1 MTPYQAVQFAAA
13 IYDPIKPGV
22 FSQIIRLGDWIVG
35 VATENGGMIV
45 AIAGSQRLEDFLV
58 DGDFLPTDAGPLGK
72 VHAGFYRGAQEV
84 FAILRTMLL
93 GKVSITG
100 HSLGASR
107 AAILAGLC
115 IDAGIAVSGLFMFEP
130 AKPAYA
136 ALGIIIRCHVERI
149 VCTCN
154 ARDFVPDLPPSFP
167 FPYLHIVPPVD
178 LHSASE
184 SDDPIADHLLSA
196 VIPGVLRMWPPQ
208 LDRP

>member
-35 VATENGGMIV
+35 VACENGEAVV
-45 AIAGSQRLEDFLV
+45 AIAGSQRLEDFLA

-72 VHAGFYRGAQEV
+72 VHAGFYRGAQEIM
-84 FAILRTMLL
+84 AILKPMLT
-93 GKVSITG
+93 GPVSITG

-115 IDAGIAVSGLFMFEP
+115 IDAGIQVSGLFMFEP

-136 ALGIIIRCHVERI
+136 ALGIIIRCHVEQI
-149 VCTCN
+149 ICTCN

-178 LHSASE
+178 LHAASE
-184 SDDPIADHLLSA
+184 SDDLIADHLLSA

-208 LDRP
+208 MARP